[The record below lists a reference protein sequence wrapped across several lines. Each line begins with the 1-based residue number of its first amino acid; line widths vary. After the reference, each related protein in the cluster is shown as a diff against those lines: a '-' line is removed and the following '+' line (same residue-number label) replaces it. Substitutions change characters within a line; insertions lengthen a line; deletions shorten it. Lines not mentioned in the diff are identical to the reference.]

1 VNILFNLIF
10 SGNYGNGRGER
21 KRHPMNTLWML
32 FIAAA
37 LIAGAA
43 TGRVGALL
51 PAMLEGSGRGVAL
64 ALELA
69 APMGC
74 GWVF

>member
-1 VNILFNLIF
+1 
-10 SGNYGNGRGER
+10 
-21 KRHPMNTLWML
+21 MNTLWML